1 MPYIIIV
8 ALKDVLPKPPQ
19 RDFIMSK
26 LVKNTKRAASST
38 GVIKGLL
45 ALYGVA
51 LVTQGVAG
59 LYII

>member
-1 MPYIIIV
+1 M
-8 ALKDVLPKPPQ
+8 ALRGVLPKPPQ
-19 RDFIMSK
+19 RDFDMSK
-26 LVKNTKRAASST
+26 LIKNTNRAVSST
-38 GVIKGLL
+38 AVVKGLL